1 MWPLCGVYS
10 PDPRTQARG
19 NGSQRAWRENSMLS
33 WWLGAR
39 LARQRGKE
47 GSLGQRQSGSPGS
60 TRSGQPDVAP
70 SVPPDGWVCC
80 SEASCWTRPL
90 PRPNRSASLYA
101 APRVESGA
109 GRKTGPVMGK
119 TDVGEPQPRGG
130 EGRGNH
136 RPKPGP
142 NLASAC
148 QPLGV
153 NLDAYEKPGGCRREQ
168 TVKRWRRPWG
178 RAPWPAQ

>member
-1 MWPLCGVYS
+1 MGAKGPG
-10 PDPRTQARG
+10 DRTL
-19 NGSQRAWRENSMLS
+19 MLS
-33 WWLGAR
+33 WWLGAW
-39 LARQRGKE
+39 LAKQRGKE
-47 GSLGQRQSGSPGS
+47 GSLGQGQSGSPGS

-80 SEASCWTRPL
+80 SEASCWIRPL
-90 PRPNRSASLYA
+90 PRPNRGASLCA

-109 GRKTGPVMGK
+109 GRKTRPVMGK
-119 TDVGEPQPRGG
+119 TDIGEPQPLDGG
-130 EGRGNH
+130 GGRSQEA
-136 RPKPGP
+136 PAGP

-153 NLDAYEKPGGCRREQ
+153 SLDAHGMPGGCWREQ
-168 TVKRWRRPWG
+168 TVKRWRRPGG